1 MNHPYLHSVSHPK
14 VHHWHLFIYPFTP
27 HPSVVS
33 VAPDE
38 SVLQEEREKVRQEYE
53 AKMEQ
58 MKKDMMA
65 EQENNALLQANM
77 ENLRKQYED
86 QINDIKV
93 KEVQVSVYRYKL

>member
-1 MNHPYLHSVSHPK
+1 M
-14 VHHWHLFIYPFTP
+14 
-27 HPSVVS
+27 S

-58 MKKDMMA
+58 MKRDMMA

-93 KEVQVSVYRYKL
+93 KEVQVSASDFYTYIVIIVHI